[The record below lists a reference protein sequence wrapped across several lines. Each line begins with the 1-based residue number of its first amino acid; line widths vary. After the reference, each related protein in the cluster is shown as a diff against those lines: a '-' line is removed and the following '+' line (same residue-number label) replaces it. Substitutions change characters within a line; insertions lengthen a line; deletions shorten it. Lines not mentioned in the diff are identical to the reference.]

1 MLSYESMTR
10 KINLLLRKLSRG
22 TSSIH
27 RTTPK
32 YTLLEHSRQSVDLD
46 RKTWSDWWTHQETP
60 RMRKV
65 VERYL
70 ARGQMMPT
78 GPVGK
83 AVTAATLVQEVL
95 DGVKEG
101 RNYTDHDG
109 ERKGVEVGVY
119 VIKRTA

>member
-1 MLSYESMTR
+1 
-10 KINLLLRKLSRG
+10 
-22 TSSIH
+22 
-27 RTTPK
+27 
-32 YTLLEHSRQSVDLD
+32 
-46 RKTWSDWWTHQETP
+46 
-60 RMRKV
+60 MRKV

-70 ARGQMMPT
+70 ARGQMMPK
-78 GPVGK
+78 GAAGK

-101 RNYTDHDG
+101 RNYTDHDE